1 MDSSSKPYVLYGD
14 VIRSIFHAME
24 AGLKSFRGY
33 DLKRAISYFERVS
46 KAFQNNIWIKPT
58 LDLDIGERLPEI

>member
-1 MDSSSKPYVLYGD
+1 MNQYESPKLLASFNILKFYGGTTQ
-14 VIRSIFHAME
+14 H
-24 AGLKSFRGY
+24 GCK
-33 DLKRAISYFERVS
+33 KTERVS